1 MRLQIGSIHNVMFW
15 WVYVHKYFHASLIIS
30 IQNRTE
36 MSMVLRFL
44 FKFKFFASLKNFQT
58 PPPPPLCPTKNTRGR
73 CEICLKLTLRTPERR
88 Q

>member
-44 FKFKFFASLKNFQT
+44 FKFKFFASLKNFQKI
-58 PPPPPLCPTKNTRGR
+58 PPPLCHTKNTRGR